1 MTTVL
6 HRPTDCS
13 HGSLSHWWTFF
24 ASVHDRF
31 NKAKLIQSTIS
42 RDLVARTKY
51 QVIGILMIFEVL
63 SLFLKNRGTFNDF
76 VKRAYLVPLNDQ
88 DKPWAPRKVCHP
100 GDKNVCQWTKGT
112 KEKYHLASR

>member
-63 SLFLKNRGTFNDF
+63 SLFLKNGGTFNDF
-76 VKRAYLVPLNDQ
+76 VKRAYLLTIRTNHGLRARYVIQVIKMHVNGLKEQ
-88 DKPWAPRKVCHP
+88 K
-100 GDKNVCQWTKGT
+100 KNTI
-112 KEKYHLASR
+112 